1 MQGKAF
7 PSREQLKDKWK
18 TRAQV
23 SRESVMGDKAM
34 LGFKFQAQTSGLDF
48 EWEGEGW
55 KAAPLL
61 SSYRQMAE
69 PEYTSKRLH
78 YKGLRVNGLF
88 GFVK

>member
-7 PSREQLKDKWK
+7 PSREQLKEKRE
-18 TRAQV
+18 TRAQD
-23 SRESVMGDKAM
+23 SRESVMGDKV
-34 LGFKFQAQTSGLDF
+34 LGFEFQAQTSGLDF

-69 PEYTSKRLH
+69 PEYTSKCLH
-78 YKGLRVNGLF
+78 CKGLRVNGLF

>member
-7 PSREQLKDKWK
+7 PSREQLKEKRE
-18 TRAQV
+18 TRAQD

-69 PEYTSKRLH
+69 TEYTSKRLH
-78 YKGLRVNGLF
+78 CKGLSLNGLF